1 MSLII
6 LRNSICCSNP
16 IASNSAWINAEWA
29 GSISITCTGNV
40 LMIHVVI
47 EVLTTMMLLSV
58 EVISS
63 YLWLTSIALTDVL
76 HEVPIVHRISHLS
89 LILLCTFLWV
99 LRISESSYSSLIE
112 HLLFLIHL
120 TIDMRKHLM
129 NPWVIC
135 RLEQDTM
142 MCGIHFIYW
151 EGSVPSSIASSLF
164 PHSVSHEKCLIRF
177 LSTKPM
183 KIILIKKVYKYLYDL
198 HSIHSL
204 SWRLALSTSNILL
217 VILMNKSISKRT
229 ISHSMFIHII
239 VFEIG
244 HHISKSSLSCR
255 FCSLLLYLIHL
266 FQILFCRWI

>member
-29 GSISITCTGNV
+29 RSISITCTGNV

-89 LILLCTFLWV
+89 LILLSTFLWV

-112 HLLFLIHL
+112 HLLFLIDL

-183 KIILIKKVYKYLYDL
+183 KIILIKKVNIDIWLTF
-198 HSIHSL
+198 HSFSEL
-204 SWRLALSTSNILL
+204 E
-217 VILMNKSISKRT
+217 IS
-229 ISHSMFIHII
+229 
-239 VFEIG
+239 FE
-244 HHISKSSLSCR
+244 
-255 FCSLLLYLIHL
+255 HL
-266 FQILFCRWI
+266 

>member
-16 IASNSAWINAEWA
+16 IASNTAWINAEWA
-29 GSISITCTGNV
+29 RSISITCTGNI

-58 EVISS
+58 EVIWCC
-63 YLWLTSIALTDVL
+63 LLLTGIALTNVL
-76 HEVPIVHRISHLS
+76 HEVPIVHGISHLS

-112 HLLFLIHL
+112 HLLFLIDL

-183 KIILIKKVYKYLYDL
+183 KIILIKKVNIDIWLTF
-198 HSIHSL
+198 HSFSEL
-204 SWRLALSTSNILL
+204 E
-217 VILMNKSISKRT
+217 IS
-229 ISHSMFIHII
+229 
-239 VFEIG
+239 FE
-244 HHISKSSLSCR
+244 
-255 FCSLLLYLIHL
+255 HL
-266 FQILFCRWI
+266 